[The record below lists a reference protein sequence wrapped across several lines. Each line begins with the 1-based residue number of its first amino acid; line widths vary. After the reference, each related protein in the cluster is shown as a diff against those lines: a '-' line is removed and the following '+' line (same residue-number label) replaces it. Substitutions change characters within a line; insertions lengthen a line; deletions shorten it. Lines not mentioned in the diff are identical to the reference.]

1 MPRPG
6 RNTEK
11 KQDVADPYPSL
22 YVIAQDVPH
31 ESATCT
37 GSPAPDSGFMQ
48 GFNITSAHARQRELQ
63 RLNTQRRNHLRMTAG
78 GLADLP
84 SGSHCS
90 FLRQARSCGGVL
102 SSEMASARGRGCHC
116 GGNIADGAGARLK
129 MCVETCSGAR
139 DVGPKRGKRRSSR
152 GKIPHR
158 RLRRL
163 KHHLH

>member
-6 RNTEK
+6 RDTEK
-11 KQDVADPYPSL
+11 KQDAANPYPSL
-22 YVIAQDVPH
+22 DGVAQDVPH

-37 GSPAPDSGFMQ
+37 GSPAPDRGFMQ
-48 GFNITSAHARQRELQ
+48 GFKITSAHARQRRLQ

-90 FLRQARSCGGVL
+90 LLRQGMCGKR
-102 SSEMASARGRGCHC
+102 ASAEVWCQARWPPT
-116 GGNIADGAGARLK
+116 IIGAGARVE

-139 DVGPKRGKRRSSR
+139 DVAPRRGKRRSSR
-152 GKIPHR
+152 GEIPHR

-163 KHHLH
+163 KHHRH